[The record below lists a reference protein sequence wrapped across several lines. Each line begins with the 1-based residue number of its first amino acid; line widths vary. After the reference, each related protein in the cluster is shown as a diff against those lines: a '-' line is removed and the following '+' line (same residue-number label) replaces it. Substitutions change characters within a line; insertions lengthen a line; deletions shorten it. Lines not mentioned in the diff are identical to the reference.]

1 MKKFVIVFLAF
12 LMVSSLTPLSFG
24 DARLGPA
31 DAPQGVLRDNVISI
45 KFLDAYFGTEG
56 NKIEVAPG
64 DKNVPFSV
72 IMSNVGTQDITGI
85 KGKLSLPAA
94 YQSPSGRGVA
104 MMADNDQKA
113 SAGNTFALTFFVD
126 VSILAP
132 IKDYSGTVDL
142 TFSRLRESGERSEN
156 FPFTFKLTG
165 DSIVNLRP
173 LSGALTSIVNNEVI
187 IEIANAGSAPLN
199 NVDIVLQN
207 DQTSV
212 ASTSSSVTNL
222 ENVIFD
228 QTHWDVGTIK
238 PKSSVTFSLNVFV
251 PETIK
256 NEPLHLPMTI
266 SYYDAHGE
274 LETVTRVTDFY
285 INGLVDP
292 SIYGVKVIDLSGK
305 QTVIGEILNEGNSD
319 GLFGFV
325 TLKPRGDSNIIESTQ
340 YIDEIEP
347 DSPVPFN
354 IPIDFDG
361 VSLDGKHDITIE
373 VRYKDS
379 MREEHILSYDTTIDV
394 SALSLLDTEEGDSPM
409 GAIAGIIII
418 VAIIAILYKKG
429 KLPMI
434 SKKSA

>member
-12 LMVSSLTPLSFG
+12 LMVSSLTPLSSG
-24 DARLGPA
+24 ERLGPA
-31 DAPQGVLRDNVISI
+31 DAPLGVLRDFVISV

-64 DKNVPFSV
+64 DKNVPFTV
-72 IMSNVGTQDITGI
+72 VMSNVGTQDITGI
-85 KGKLSLPAA
+85 KGKLSLPAP

-126 VSILAP
+126 VSELAP

-173 LSGALTSIVNNEVI
+173 ISGPLTSILNNNVV
-187 IEIANAGSAPLN
+187 IEISNAGSAPLN

-228 QTHWDVGTIK
+228 QTHWDVGTID
-238 PKSSVTFSLNVFV
+238 PKSSVTFSLKVFV

-394 SALSLLDTEEGDSPM
+394 SALSMLDTEEGDSPM
-409 GAIAGIIII
+409 GGIAAIIII

>member
-1 MKKFVIVFLAF
+1 
-12 LMVSSLTPLSFG
+12 MVSSLTPLSFG
-24 DARLGPA
+24 ERLGPA
-31 DAPQGVLRDNVISI
+31 DAPLGVLRDFVISI

-64 DKNVPFSV
+64 DKNVPFTV
-72 IMSNVGTQDITGI
+72 VMSNVGTQDITGI

-126 VSILAP
+126 VSDKAP
-132 IKDYSGTVDL
+132 IKDYSGTVEVS
-142 TFSRLRESGERSEN
+142 FSRLRESGERTED

-173 LSGALTSIVNNEVI
+173 ISGALTSITNNDVV
-187 IEIANAGSAPLN
+187 IEISNAGSAPLN

-228 QTHWDVGTIK
+228 QTHWDVGTIE
-238 PKSSVTFSLNVFV
+238 PQSSVTFSLKVFV
-251 PETIK
+251 PETVK

-325 TLKPRGDSNIIESTQ
+325 TLKPRGDSNIKESTQ

-361 VSLDGKHDITIE
+361 VSLTGEHDITIE

-394 SALSLLDTEEGDSPM
+394 STLSLLDTEEGDSPM
-409 GAIAGIIII
+409 SAIAAIIII
-418 VAIIAILYKKG
+418 GIIVGILYKKG
-429 KLPMI
+429 KLPMM

>member
-1 MKKFVIVFLAF
+1 MNKFVIVFLGF
-12 LMVSSLTPLSFG
+12 LMVTSLTPLSFG
-24 DARLGPA
+24 ERLGPA
-31 DAPQGVLRDNVISI
+31 DAPLGVLRDFVISV

-64 DKNVPFSV
+64 DKNVPFTV
-72 IMSNVGTQDITGI
+72 VMSNVGTQDITGI
-85 KGKLSLPAA
+85 KGKLSLPAP

-113 SAGNTFALTFFVD
+113 SAGDTFALTFFID
-126 VSILAP
+126 VSELAP
-132 IKDYSGTVDL
+132 IKDYAGNVEVN
-142 TFSRLRESGERSEN
+142 FSRLRESGERNEN
-156 FPFTFKLTG
+156 YQFTFKLTG

-173 LSGALTSIVNNEVI
+173 ISGHLTSIINNDVI
-187 IEIANAGSAPLN
+187 IEISNAGSAPLN

-207 DQTSV
+207 DLTSV
-212 ASTSSSVTNL
+212 SSQSKSITNL

-238 PKSSVTFSLNVFV
+238 PQTAHTFSLKVFV

-325 TLKPRGDSNIIESTQ
+325 TLKPRGDSNIKESTQ

-361 VSLDGKHDITIE
+361 VSLTGEHDITIE

-394 SALSLLDTEEGDSPM
+394 STLSLLDTEEGDSPM
-409 GAIAGIIII
+409 GAIAAIIII
-418 VAIIAILYKKG
+418 GIVVGILYKKG
-429 KLPMI
+429 KLPMM
-434 SKKSA
+434 SKKST

>member
-1 MKKFVIVFLAF
+1 MNKFVIVFLAF

-24 DARLGPA
+24 ERLGPA
-31 DAPQGVLRDNVISI
+31 DAPLGVLRDFVISV

-64 DKNVPFSV
+64 DKNVPFTV
-72 IMSNVGTQDITGI
+72 VMSNVGTQDITGI

-113 SAGNTFALTFFVD
+113 SAGNTFGLTFFVD
-126 VSILAP
+126 VSELAP
-132 IKDYSGTVDL
+132 IKDYSGTVEVS
-142 TFSRLRESGERSEN
+142 FSRLRESGERTED

-173 LSGALTSIVNNEVI
+173 ISGALTSITNNDVI
-187 IEIANAGSAPLN
+187 IEISNAGSAPLN

-228 QTHWDVGTIK
+228 QTHWDVGTI
-238 PKSSVTFSLNVFV
+238 PPQSSVTFSLKVFV
-251 PETIK
+251 PETVK

-325 TLKPRGDSNIIESTQ
+325 TLKPRGDSNIKESTQ

-361 VSLDGKHDITIE
+361 VSLTGEHDITIE

-394 SALSLLDTEEGDSPM
+394 STLSLLDTEEGDSPM
-409 GAIAGIIII
+409 GAIPAINIIGI
-418 VAIIAILYKKG
+418 VVGILYKKG
-429 KLPMI
+429 KLPMM
-434 SKKSA
+434 SKKST

>member
-1 MKKFVIVFLAF
+1 MNKFVIVFLAF

-24 DARLGPA
+24 ERLGPA
-31 DAPQGVLRDNVISI
+31 DAPLGVLRDFVISV

-64 DKNVPFSV
+64 DKNVPFTV

-126 VSILAP
+126 VSKLAP
-132 IKDYSGTVDL
+132 IKDYSGTIDL
-142 TFSRLRESGERSEN
+142 NFSRLRESGERNEN

-173 LSGALTSIVNNEVI
+173 ISGALTSIVNNDVV
-187 IEIANAGSAPLN
+187 IEISNAGSAPLN

-228 QTHWDVGTIK
+228 QTHWDVGTINS
-238 PKSSVTFSLNVFV
+238 KSNVSFSFSAFI
-251 PETIK
+251 PESLK
-256 NEPLHLPMTI
+256 NEPLHLPMKIT
-266 SYYDAHGE
+266 YYNAHGE
-274 LETVTRVTDFY
+274 EQSVTRVADFY
-285 INGLVDP
+285 INGLVDL

-325 TLKPRGDSNIIESTQ
+325 TLIPRGDSNIKESTQ

-361 VSLDGKHDITIE
+361 VSLTGKHDITIE

-379 MREEHILSYDTTIDV
+379 MREEHVLSYDTTIDV
-394 SALSLLDTEEGDSPM
+394 SALSMLDTEEGDSPM
-409 GAIAGIIII
+409 GAIAAIIII
-418 VAIIAILYKKG
+418 GVIIGILYKKG

-434 SKKSA
+434 SKKSQ